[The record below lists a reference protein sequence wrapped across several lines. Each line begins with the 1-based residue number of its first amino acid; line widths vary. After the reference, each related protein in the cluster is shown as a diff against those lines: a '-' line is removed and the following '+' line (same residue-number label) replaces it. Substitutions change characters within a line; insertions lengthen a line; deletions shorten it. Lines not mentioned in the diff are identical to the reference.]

1 MTTAKIRDPATCAAL
16 DEFHTHHVDLEL
28 EINMAAKRVTGVATL
43 AVKRLNETA
52 TTLCL
57 DVFHLTI
64 RSVCV
69 ALPEEDTI
77 AAQWTVKP
85 FTVFGEML
93 EVELPE
99 ELALAAAFELTIR
112 YETDTES
119 PGVCWLE
126 KEQTAGKKLPFMYT
140 QGQEVLNRSFFPCQD
155 SPSVRVTYTASV
167 VVPKELVCVMSA
179 KLCGVDDYVPGEEGE
194 KDVIP
199 TEKKFTFEMKQSI
212 PVYLVAMAVGD
223 LVEAEVGPRSSI
235 WTEPSMIDAATKE
248 FDGVLEE
255 YLTIGERLFGDYLWE
270 RYDMLVMPPSF
281 PYGGMEN
288 PRLTFVSPCTIAGD
302 KSLVSIVA
310 HELSH
315 SWFGNLV
322 TNATWSDFFLNEG
335 FTMYAER
342 RITEVSH
349 GRPLSCLNAKLGEAL
364 LREEISSLGEQSPLT
379 RLRVPLDEG
388 IDPGDC
394 YNQCAYEKGY
404 AFVCYLRS
412 LVGSDTV
419 FDDFLKRYCAEY
431 RFQSIPAETMIAF
444 YLKSFPELANAA
456 GTDLK
461 DGISFNTWLNEPGYP
476 PFTPDLSDAE
486 GIMQNCESLTFHWRS
501 SSTPVQ
507 PSVLYLSE
515 EAKQWEAQPVLYL
528 LDCCLETKFSDAD
541 VVIALGDTLSLWD
554 SHNSEILFRW
564 ALVLIKNDVTTKLSV
579 VHRFLEMQGKQKFQ
593 LPIYRLLTASSNEE
607 VRKFAVDTYTATKNM
622 LHVMVRDRIELLLAA
637 MQK

>member
-349 GRPLSCLNAKLGEAL
+349 G
-364 LREEISSLGEQSPLT
+364 
-379 RLRVPLDEG
+379 
-388 IDPGDC
+388 
-394 YNQCAYEKGY
+394 
-404 AFVCYLRS
+404 
-412 LVGSDTV
+412 
-419 FDDFLKRYCAEY
+419 
-431 RFQSIPAETMIAF
+431 
-444 YLKSFPELANAA
+444 SFPELANAA

>member
-1 MTTAKIRDPATCAAL
+1 MQDPATCAAL
-16 DEFHTHHVDLEL
+16 GEFLTHHVDLEL
-28 EINMAAKRVTGVATL
+28 EVNLLKKCVSGVATL
-43 AVKRLNETA
+43 SVKRLSEA
-52 TTLCL
+52 SLLRL
-57 DVFHLTI
+57 DVLHLI
-64 RSVCV
+64 VHSVCV

-77 AAQWTVKP
+77 AAQWSVKP
-85 FTVFGEML
+85 FTSFGEML
-93 EVELPE
+93 EVEIPD
-99 ELALAAAFELTIR
+99 ELALANAFELTIR
-112 YETDTES
+112 YETDAAS

-126 KEQTAGKKLPFMYT
+126 KEQTAGKKLPFVYT

-167 VVPKELVCVMSA
+167 VVPEDLVCVMSA
-179 KLCGVDDYVPGEEGE
+179 KLCGVEDYAPEEE
-194 KDVIP
+194 KKVVSAK
-199 TEKKFTFEMKQSI
+199 KKFTFEMKQSI

-235 WTEPSMIDAATKE
+235 WTEPCMIEAATKE

-255 YLTIGERLFGDYLWE
+255 YLVIGERLFGDYLWE

-342 RITEVSH
+342 RITEVAH
-349 GRPLSCLNAKLGEAL
+349 GRPLSCLEAKLGEAL

-379 RLRVPLDEG
+379 RLRVPLDDG

-394 YNQCAYEKGY
+394 YNHCAYEKGY

-412 LVGSDTV
+412 LVGSDV
-419 FDDFLKRYCAEY
+419 AFDNFLKHYCAEY

-444 YLKSFPELANAA
+444 FLKSFPELANST

-461 DGISFNTWLNEPGYP
+461 GDISFSTWLNDPGYP
-476 PFTPDLSDAE
+476 HFTPDLSDAQE
-486 GIMQNCESLTFHWRS
+486 IMQNCESLAFHWRS

-515 EAKQWEAQPVLYL
+515 EAKKWEARPVLYF
-528 LDCCLETKFSDAD
+528 LDCCFEAKFSSAD
-541 VVIALGDTLSLWD
+541 VVITLGDSLSLWN

-564 ALVLIKNDVTTKLSV
+564 TLVLIKNSV
-579 VHRFLEMQGKQKFQ
+579 ISKFPVVRRFLEMQGKQKFQ
-593 LPIYRLLTASSNEE
+593 LPVYRLLTSSADED
-607 VRKFAVDTYTATKNM
+607 VRKFASETYAASKSM

-637 MQK
+637 MHK

>member
-1 MTTAKIRDPATCAAL
+1 MRDPATCAEL
-16 DEFHTHHVDLEL
+16 SEFLTHHVDLEL
-28 EINMAAKRVTGVATL
+28 EVNMTKKRMASVATL
-43 AVKRLNETA
+43 AVKRLSETA
-52 TTLCL
+52 TTLRL
-57 DVFHLTI
+57 DVFHLSI
-64 RSVCV
+64 HSVCV

-77 AAQWTVKP
+77 AAQWSVKP
-85 FTVFGEML
+85 FTSFGEML
-93 EVELPE
+93 EVEVPD
-99 ELALAAAFELTIR
+99 ELANANAFELTIR
-112 YETDTES
+112 YETDPES

-126 KEQTAGKKLPFMYT
+126 KEQTAGKKLPFVYT

-167 VVPKELVCVMSA
+167 IVPKELVCVMSA
-179 KLCGVDDYVPGEEGE
+179 KLCGVEDYVPDEEKE
-194 KDVIP
+194 INP
-199 TEKKFTFEMKQSI
+199 TRKKFTFEMKQSI

-235 WTEPSMIDAATKE
+235 WTEPCMIEAATKE

-255 YLTIGERLFGDYLWE
+255 YLAIGERLFGDYLWE

-349 GRPLSCLNAKLGEAL
+349 GRPLRCLDAKLGEAL

-379 RLRVPLDEG
+379 RLRVPLDQG

-404 AFVCYLRS
+404 AFVCYLQS
-412 LVGSDTV
+412 LVGSDEA

-431 RFQSIPAETMIAF
+431 RFQSIPAETMIGF
-444 YLKSFPELANAA
+444 FLKNFPELADSS

-461 DGISFNTWLNEPGYP
+461 GDISFNTWLNEPGYP
-476 PFTPDLSDAE
+476 RFTPDLSDAQE
-486 GIMQNCESLTFHWRS
+486 LMQNCESLAFHWRS
-501 SSTPVQ
+501 SSIPVQ
-507 PSVLYLSE
+507 TSVLYLSE
-515 EAKQWEAQPVLYL
+515 EAKRWEVQPVLYF
-528 LDCCLETKFSDAD
+528 LDCCLETTFSSAD
-541 VVIALGDTLSLWD
+541 VVIALGDTISLWD

-564 ALVLIKNDVTTKLSV
+564 VLVLVKNSVIGKLSV
-579 VHRFLEMQGKQKFQ
+579 VRRFLEMQGKQKFQ
-593 LPIYRLLTASSNEE
+593 LPVYRLLTSSSDDE
-607 VRKFAVDTYTATKNM
+607 VRQFASETYAASKSK

-637 MQK
+637 MK

>member
-179 KLCGVDDYVPGEEGE
+179 KLCGVDDFVPGEEGE

-199 TEKKFTFEMKQSI
+199 TKKKFTFEMKQSI